1 MAEYSMTD
9 EIKSSVELIEGTVLP
24 RARVA
29 PCSDRLPP
37 TVEMQPLPASIAHED
52 VEEKSPAQWAYERL
66 ILYIKNFEDRLDNK
80 HEVAMGLVGGEA
92 GVLAHRRDR
101 LFRARHR
108 HLLWPRRRRLAHA
121 AYPAC
126 RTAERRAARDPQS
139 PRNRRAT
146 PHRLSSGIR
155 DERGCR
161 AERPRPRHP
170 PRPNPPKL
178 LSQKPSKAAA
188 K

>member
-1 MAEYSMTD
+1 MAKYSMTD
-9 EIKSSVELIEGTVLP
+9 EIKSSVELVEGTVLP

-37 TVEMQPLPASIAHED
+37 TVEMQPLPASIAHEE

-92 GVLAHRRDR
+92 GVLRIEGIGYFAPDIVTFYGRDEEGSR
-101 LFRARHR
+101 MQLVQHVTQLNVVLRAMPKDAEIEE
-108 HLLWPRRRRLAHA
+108 PRRIGFRLVSEMSARPTPKAKTKTSAKAKA
-121 AYPAC
+121 AK
-126 RTAERRAARDPQS
+126 
-139 PRNRRAT
+139 
-146 PHRLSSGIR
+146 
-155 DERGCR
+155 
-161 AERPRPRHP
+161 
-170 PRPNPPKL
+170 PKA
-178 LSQKPSKAAA
+178 SKAAA

>member
-1 MAEYSMTD
+1 MAKYSMTD
-9 EIKSSVELIEGTVLP
+9 EIKSSVELVEGTVLP

-52 VEEKSPAQWAYERL
+52 VGEKSPAQWAYERL

-92 GVLAHRRDR
+92 GVLRIEGIGYFAPDIVTFYGRDEEGSR
-101 LFRARHR
+101 MQLIQHVAQ
-108 HLLWPRRRRLAHA
+108 LNVVL
-121 AYPAC
+121 
-126 RTAERRAARDPQS
+126 
-139 PRNRRAT
+139 RAT
-146 PHRLSSGIR
+146 PKAPEIEEPRRIGFRLVSEMS
-155 DERGCR
+155 
-161 AERPRPRHP
+161 ARPT
-170 PRPNPPKL
+170 PKAKTPAKA
-178 LSQKPSKAAA
+178 KPAKAAKAKARTAAA